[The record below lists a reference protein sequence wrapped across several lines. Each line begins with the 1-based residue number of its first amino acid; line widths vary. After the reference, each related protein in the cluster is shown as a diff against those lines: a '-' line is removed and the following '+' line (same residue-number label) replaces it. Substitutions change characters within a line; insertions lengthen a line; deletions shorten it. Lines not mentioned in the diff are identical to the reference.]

1 MPVRYLYKLSLPSI
15 LGTTM
20 KKSEKVKGKERVETQ
35 NKQIKLMLGGAIAAL
50 IIITVVGYFF
60 FNSSGARSG
69 DTVAVYYTGTLD
81 DGTEFDSKVNGTPL
95 IFTIGKGKIIFE
107 DAVIGMEP
115 NTTKTVRIPANK
127 AYGPYKDA
135 LVHTVNRSTLPDDM
149 DPVIGNHYT
158 VTRSPD
164 GAVALVKIINMTSS
178 TVTWD
183 ENHELAGKDLTFTIT
198 LNEIAR

>member
-1 MPVRYLYKLSLPSI
+1 
-15 LGTTM
+15 M

-35 NKQIKLMLGGAIAAL
+35 NKQIKLILGGAIAAL

-60 FNSSGARSG
+60 FNPSGARSG
-69 DTVAVYYTGTLD
+69 DMVAVYYSGTLD
-81 DGTEFDSKVNGTPL
+81 DGTEFDSKMNGTPL
-95 IFTIGKGKIIFE
+95 IFTIGKGTIIFE

-127 AYGPYKDA
+127 AYGPYQDA

-149 DPVIGNHYT
+149 DPVVGNHYT
-158 VTRSPD
+158 ITRSPD

-183 ENHELAGKDLTFTIT
+183 ENHALAGKDLTFMIT